1 MAGNKKYYWIKL
13 KTDFFD
19 TDKIDFLLSQ
29 DNGCEYVVLYQML
42 CTKTAN
48 TNGML
53 ATQMGEVIIPYD
65 ANKIARDTK
74 YFSIDTIIVALE
86 LYKKLGLI
94 YESNDGNL
102 MISNYSEMVGSETT
116 SAIKKREYRQK
127 LKEKEQGQS
136 ERQCLGQLEDNVRQE
151 IEIREKSLEFRYKSK
166 EKDKKETYVSILD
179 AYTDNENLKKSLQ
192 DYVEM
197 RNKMKG
203 FTTRALKLNLNEL
216 DKLAD
221 DIETKI
227 NIVNQS
233 IKKSWKSFYKL
244 KSEDYTKTKELPSWY
259 HDQSN
264 IKIDN
269 EDFNEAEMIE
279 LQNQLRGGR

>member
-1 MAGNKKYYWIKL
+1 
-13 KTDFFD
+13 
-19 TDKIDFLLSQ
+19 
-29 DNGCEYVVLYQML
+29 ML

-102 MISNYSEMVGSETT
+102 MISNYSEMVGSETS

-151 IEIREKSLEFRYKSK
+151 KEIRDKSIEFRYKSK
-166 EKDKKETYVSILD
+166 EKDKKETLRFHLGRLYRQRKF
-179 AYTDNENLKKSLQ
+179 KKIFARLCRNAKQ
-192 DYVEM
+192 DERIYY
-197 RNKMKG
+197 KG
-203 FTTRALKLNLNEL
+203 
-216 DKLAD
+216 
-221 DIETKI
+221 
-227 NIVNQS
+227 
-233 IKKSWKSFYKL
+233 IKAKPK
-244 KSEDYTKTKELPSWY
+244 
-259 HDQSN
+259 
-264 IKIDN
+264 
-269 EDFNEAEMIE
+269 
-279 LQNQLRGGR
+279 